1 MGNQTFTIGRLA
13 KSAGVHVETIRYY
26 QRRKLLP
33 VPFAVLGGAR
43 RYSSDYLRR
52 VRFIKRA
59 QQLGFTLDEVSELL
73 TLADGNCCSVACG
86 VGERR
91 LADVERKIADLS
103 AMRESLRRLVGACH
117 ENGAQAPCPLVEA
130 FAA

>member
-1 MGNQTFTIGRLA
+1 MTNDTFTIGRLA
-13 KSAGVHVETIRYY
+13 RSAGVNVETVRYY
-26 QRRKLLP
+26 QRRRLLP
-33 VPFAVLGGAR
+33 VPVAAFGGVR

-73 TLADGNCCSVACG
+73 ALGDGNRCSVVCG

-91 LADVERKIADLS
+91 LADIEKKIADLA
-103 AMRESLRRLVGACH
+103 AMRDSLRHLVGACH
-117 ENGAQAPCPLVEA
+117 DNGADAPCPLVEA